1 MFSRLRAVTCAAVLI
16 APAPGFAQ
24 FSQQMTETEAVMR
37 VEQLE
42 NRLRQLTGE
51 NEQLQFRVRQ
61 LEEQLRQQGGA
72 TAAAP
77 AGRAS
82 AAVAPPQRQPLPP
95 QQETLPP
102 YPQQQQQQ
110 AYPQQQPSP
119 QQPYQ
124 PPPQA
129 YPPQQAT
136 AQPAYPP
143 AVPGGRRGDAFD
155 PNASPGAPGVPR
167 PLGSIVGQ
175 PSAPERADV
184 GAPGGR
190 AAGEPLDLSNLSPRG
205 GPQPGQVVAP
215 PPPPAAP
222 SAQVATA
229 APAQTPRDEYDLG
242 YGYIQRKDYALAEEA
257 LRGFVKKYPND
268 RMVADAQ
275 YWLGESLFQRQR
287 YRDAAESFLTV
298 TTKYDTATR
307 APDALLR
314 LGQSL
319 AALKEKEAACA
330 AFGEVTR
337 KYPRA
342 SGGVKQGVDREQKR
356 NGCLTLF
363 ASSPL

>member
-1 MFSRLRAVTCAAVLI
+1 MFSRLKVVTCAAVLI

-24 FSQQMTETEAVMR
+24 YAQMTETEAVVR

-61 LEEQLRQQGGA
+61 LEEQLRQQGGVA
-72 TAAAP
+72 AAAP
-77 AGRAS
+77 VGRSNTAM
-82 AAVAPPQRQPLPP
+82 APPQRQPLPQ
-95 QQETLPP
+95 QQEPQPLP
-102 YPQQQQQQ
+102 
-110 AYPQQQPSP
+110 AYPQQQASP
-119 QQPYQ
+119 Q
-124 PPPQA
+124 PPPYQQQA
-129 YPPQQAT
+129 YPPQQAPYQSGQPQQ
-136 AQPAYPP
+136 AAVPAYPP
-143 AVPGGRRGDAFD
+143 ATPQAGRRGDAFD
-155 PNASPGAPGVPR
+155 PNANPGAPGTPR

-175 PSAPERADV
+175 PSAPERPDV

-190 AAGEPLDLSNLSPRG
+190 AAGEPLDLSNLAPRRDG
-205 GPQPGQVVAP
+205 ALPAPGQAVP
-215 PPPPAAP
+215 SPAAAP
-222 SAQVATA
+222 GAQVATV

-242 YGYIQRKDYALAEEA
+242 YGYIQRKDYALAEES

-268 RMVADAQ
+268 RLVADAQ

-342 SGGVKQGVDREQKR
+342 SAGVKQGVDREQKR
-356 NGCLTLF
+356 NGC
-363 ASSPL
+363 

>member
-1 MFSRLRAVTCAAVLI
+1 MFSRLKATICALALL
-16 APAPGFAQ
+16 APAQGFAQ
-24 FSQQMTETEAVMR
+24 YAPMTETDAVVR
-37 VEQLE
+37 VQQLE
-42 NRLRQLTGE
+42 GRLRQLTGE

-61 LEEQLRQQGGA
+61 LEDQLRQLGGN
-72 TAAAP
+72 
-77 AGRAS
+77 AS
-82 AAVAPPQRQPLPP
+82 AQAASPANAAMTPRQP
-95 QQETLPP
+95 QQAQPLPP
-102 YPQQQQQQ
+102 YPQ
-110 AYPQQQPSP
+110 SSHP
-119 QQPYQ
+119 QQP
-124 PPPQA
+124 A
-129 YPPQQAT
+129 YPPQQAA

-143 AVPGGRRGDAFD
+143 GSSGDAFN
-155 PNASPGAPGVPR
+155 PAANPTAPGVPR

-175 PSAPERADV
+175 PSAPERPDV

-190 AAGEPLDLSNLSPRG
+190 AAGEPLDLSNLSPRRDG
-205 GPQPGQVVAP
+205 TPASQGAPLQPAGAGTQL
-215 PPPPAAP
+215 
-222 SAQVATA
+222 ATA
-229 APAQTPRDEYDLG
+229 APSQTPRDEYDLG
-242 YGYIQRKDYALAEEA
+242 YGYIQHKDYALAEQA
-257 LRGFVKKYPND
+257 FRAFVKKYPND
-268 RMVADAQ
+268 RLVADAQ

-356 NGCLTLF
+356 NGC
-363 ASSPL
+363 

>member
-1 MFSRLRAVTCAAVLI
+1 MTCAAVLI
-16 APAPGFAQ
+16 APAPAFAQ
-24 FSQQMTETEAVMR
+24 YAPMGETDAVVR

-72 TAAAP
+72 AAP
-77 AGRAS
+77 AGRTNTAT
-82 AAVAPPQRQPLPP
+82 APPQRQVGTPQDAAPPPPYQQQPTYPPPPYQQSAP
-95 QQETLPP
+95 QQVAVPP
-102 YPQQQQQQ
+102 GYPQQ
-110 AYPQQQPSP
+110 A
-119 QQPYQ
+119 
-124 PPPQA
+124 
-129 YPPQQAT
+129 
-136 AQPAYPP
+136 
-143 AVPGGRRGDAFD
+143 GRRGDAFD
-155 PNASPGAPGVPR
+155 PNANPNAPGVPR

-190 AAGEPLDLSNLSPRG
+190 AAGEPLDLGQMSPQQSA
-205 GPQPGQVVAP
+205 GPTLATTAP
-215 PPPPAAP
+215 
-222 SAQVATA
+222 T
-229 APAQTPRDEYDLG
+229 QTPRDEYDLG
-242 YGYIQRKDYALAEEA
+242 YGYIQRKDYALAEET
-257 LRGFVKKYPND
+257 LRGFVRKYPND
-268 RMVADAQ
+268 RLVADAQ

-356 NGCLTLF
+356 NGC
-363 ASSPL
+363 

>member
-16 APAPGFAQ
+16 APAPAFAQ
-24 FSQQMTETEAVMR
+24 YAPMTETEAVVR

-51 NEQLQFRVRQ
+51 NEQLQFRIRQ
-61 LEEQLRQQGGA
+61 LEEQLRGVAA
-72 TAAAP
+72 TAPAARP
-77 AGRAS
+77 NTAM
-82 AAVAPPQRQPLPP
+82 APPQRQPLPLP
-95 QQETLPP
+95 QEAQPLPP
-102 YPQQQQQQ
+102 YPQQQG
-110 AYPQQQPSP
+110 SP
-119 QQPYQ
+119 QQPPYQ
-124 PPPQA
+124 QQQA
-129 YPPQQAT
+129 YPPQQAPYQQSPPQQ
-136 AQPAYPP
+136 AAVQPAYPP
-143 AVPGGRRGDAFD
+143 ATPQAGRRGDAFD
-155 PNASPGAPGVPR
+155 PNASPGAPGAPR

-175 PSAPERADV
+175 PSAPERPDV

-190 AAGEPLDLSNLSPRG
+190 AAGEPLDLSNLSPRRDG
-205 GPQPGQVVAP
+205 GPPLQGQMF
-215 PPPPAAP
+215 PPANAAGP
-222 SAQVATA
+222 AVATA
-229 APAQTPRDEYDLG
+229 APTQTPRDEYDLG

-268 RMVADAQ
+268 RLIADAQ

-298 TTKYDTATR
+298 TTKFDTATR

-342 SGGVKQGVDREQKR
+342 SSGVKQGVDREQKR
-356 NGCLTLF
+356 NGC
-363 ASSPL
+363 

>member
-1 MFSRLRAVTCAAVLI
+1 MFSRLRTMTCVAALV
-16 APAPGFAQ
+16 APAPAFAQ
-24 FSQQMTETEAVMR
+24 YAPMTETEAVMR

-72 TAAAP
+72 PPARPNTAIA
-77 AGRAS
+77 
-82 AAVAPPQRQPLPP
+82 PQRQPLPP
-95 QQETLPP
+95 QQEAQPLPP
-102 YPQQQQQQ
+102 YPQQGYPQQPPYQQQQ
-110 AYPQQQPSP
+110 AYP
-119 QQPYQ
+119 PYQ
-124 PPPQA
+124 QGQ
-129 YPPQQAT
+129 PQQA
-136 AQPAYPP
+136 AAYPP
-143 AVPGGRRGDAFD
+143 AVPQAGRRGDAFD
-155 PNASPGAPGVPR
+155 PNANPSAPGAPR

-175 PSAPERADV
+175 PSAPERPDI

-190 AAGEPLDLSNLSPRG
+190 GAGEPLDLSNLSPRRDG
-205 GPQPGQVVAP
+205 ALPPPGQAVP
-215 PPPPAAP
+215 P
-222 SAQVATA
+222 SAAAAGDTLATA
-229 APAQTPRDEYDLG
+229 APTQSPRDEYDLG
-242 YGYIQRKDYALAEEA
+242 YGYIQRKDYALAEDA

-268 RMVADAQ
+268 RLVADAT

-342 SGGVKQGVDREQKR
+342 SSGVKQGVDREQKR
-356 NGCLTLF
+356 NGC
-363 ASSPL
+363 

>member
-16 APAPGFAQ
+16 APAPAFTQYAP
-24 FSQQMTETEAVMR
+24 MTETEAVVR

-61 LEEQLRQQGGA
+61 LEEQLRGGA
-72 TAAAP
+72 AAAP
-77 AGRAS
+77 AGRPN
-82 AAVAPPQRQPLPP
+82 AAMVPPQRQPLPP
-95 QQETLPP
+95 QQEAQSLPP
-102 YPQQQQQQ
+102 YPQQQG
-110 AYPQQQPSP
+110 YPQQ
-119 QQPYQ
+119 
-124 PPPQA
+124 QA
-129 YPPQQAT
+129 YPPQQAPYQQG
-136 AQPAYPP
+136 APQQAAIQPAYPP
-143 AVPGGRRGDAFD
+143 AVPQAGRRGDAFD
-155 PNASPGAPGVPR
+155 PNASPGAPGAPR

-175 PSAPERADV
+175 PSAPERPDV

-190 AAGEPLDLSNLSPRG
+190 AAGEPLDLSNLSPRRDG
-205 GPQPGQVVAP
+205 GPPQGQVM
-215 PPPPAAP
+215 PPPA
-222 SAQVATA
+222 SAAGPALATA

-257 LRGFVKKYPND
+257 LRGFVKKYPSD
-268 RMVADAQ
+268 RLIADAQ

-298 TTKYDTATR
+298 TTKFDTATR

-342 SGGVKQGVDREQKR
+342 SSGVKQGVDREQKR
-356 NGCLTLF
+356 NGC
-363 ASSPL
+363 

>member
-16 APAPGFAQ
+16 APAPGLAQ
-24 FSQQMTETEAVMR
+24 FSQQMTEPDAIVR

-51 NEQLQFRVRQ
+51 NEQLQFRIRQ
-61 LEEQLRQQGGA
+61 LEDQLRQQGGA

-82 AAVAPPQRQPLPP
+82 AAVAAPQRQPLPP
-95 QQETLPP
+95 QQEPLPP
-102 YPQQQQQQ
+102 YPQQGQG
-110 AYPQQQPSP
+110 YPQQPYQQQPP
-119 QQPYQ
+119 QQQPYQ

-129 YPPQQAT
+129 YPPQQAPYPQQQAT
-136 AQPAYPP
+136 A
-143 AVPGGRRGDAFD
+143 PGGRRGDAFD
-155 PNASPGAPGVPR
+155 PNAAPGAPGVPR

-205 GPQPGQVVAP
+205 SGPPPGQVAP
-215 PPPPAAP
+215 LPPPAAAP
-222 SAQVATA
+222 GAGAQVATA
-229 APAQTPRDEYDLG
+229 GPAQTPRDEYDLG

-268 RMVADAQ
+268 RLVADAQ

-298 TTKYDTATR
+298 TTKYDTAR
-307 APDALLR
+307 ND
-314 LGQSL
+314 S
-319 AALKEKEAACA
+319 AAS
-330 AFGEVTR
+330 R
-337 KYPRA
+337 
-342 SGGVKQGVDREQKR
+342 
-356 NGCLTLF
+356 
-363 ASSPL
+363 

>member
-1 MFSRLRAVTCAAVLI
+1 MIRQATMFSRFRVMTCAAALM
-16 APAPGFAQ
+16 APAQAFAQ
-24 FSQQMTETEAVMR
+24 YQPMTETEAVVR

-51 NEQLQFRVRQ
+51 NEQLQFRIRQ
-61 LEEQLRQQGGA
+61 LEEQLRAQGGS
-72 TAAAP
+72 AAAP
-77 AGRAS
+77 PAGRPSTAM
-82 AAVAPPQRQPLPP
+82 AQPQRQPLPS
-95 QQETLPP
+95 QEAQPLPP
-102 YPQQQQQQ
+102 YPQQQGYPQQQPYGQQQ
-110 AYPQQQPSP
+110 AYPQQPP
-119 QQPYQ
+119 TYQQPTYQ
-124 PPPQA
+124 Q
-129 YPPQQAT
+129 PQQAA

-143 AVPGGRRGDAFD
+143 ATPGRRGDAFD
-155 PNASPGAPGVPR
+155 PNANPGAPGTPR
-167 PLGSIVGQ
+167 QLGSIVGQ
-175 PSAPERADV
+175 PSAPERSDV

-190 AAGEPLDLSNLSPRG
+190 GAGEPLDLSNMPTRRDG
-205 GPQPGQVVAP
+205 APQAM
-215 PPPPAAP
+215 PPAGP
-222 SAQVATA
+222 TVATA
-229 APAQTPRDEYDLG
+229 APGQTPRDEFDLG

-257 LRGFVKKYPND
+257 LRGFVKKYPTD
-268 RMVADAQ
+268 RLVADAQ

-342 SGGVKQGVDREQKR
+342 SVGVKQGVDREQKK
-356 NGCLTLF
+356 NGC
-363 ASSPL
+363 

>member
-1 MFSRLRAVTCAAVLI
+1 MPESPLDPASDPMLSRLKAIACALALL
-16 APAPGFAQ
+16 APAPGLAQ
-24 FSQQMTETEAVMR
+24 FAPTTETDAVVR

-42 NRLRQLTGE
+42 GRLRQLTGE

-61 LEEQLRQQGGA
+61 LEEQLRQLGGGA
-72 TAAAP
+72 PAAA

-82 AAVAPPQRQPLPP
+82 TAMAPPRQPLPP
-95 QQETLPP
+95 QPEAQPLPP
-102 YPQQQQQQ
+102 YPQGL
-110 AYPQQQPSP
+110 P
-119 QQPYQ
+119 QQP
-124 PPPQA
+124 A
-129 YPPQQAT
+129 YPPQQAS
-136 AQPAYPP
+136 AQPVYPP
-143 AVPGGRRGDAFD
+143 TAGRRGDAFD
-155 PNASPGAPGVPR
+155 PNANPNAPGVPR

-175 PSAPERADV
+175 PSAPERSDV

-190 AAGEPLDLSNLSPRG
+190 AAGEPLDLSNLPPRRDG
-205 GPQPGQVVAP
+205 ALRPQLAP
-215 PPPPAAP
+215 PPPPVAGPAL
-222 SAQVATA
+222 ATA
-229 APAQTPRDEYDLG
+229 APSQTPRDEYDLG
-242 YGYIQRKDYALAEEA
+242 YGYIQHKDYALAEEA
-257 LRGFVKKYPND
+257 FRAFVKKYPND
-268 RMVADAQ
+268 RLAADAQ

-298 TTKYDTATR
+298 TTKFDTATR

-356 NGCLTLF
+356 NGC
-363 ASSPL
+363 

>member
-16 APAPGFAQ
+16 APAPGLAQ
-24 FSQQMTETEAVMR
+24 FSQQMTEPDAVVR

-77 AGRAS
+77 AARAS
-82 AAVAPPQRQPLPP
+82 AAVAAPQRQPLPP
-95 QQETLPP
+95 QQEPLPP
-102 YPQQQQQQ
+102 YPQQGQG
-110 AYPQQQPSP
+110 YPQ

-129 YPPQQAT
+129 YPPQQAPYPQQQQAT
-136 AQPAYPP
+136 APP
-143 AVPGGRRGDAFD
+143 AAAPGGRRGDAFD
-155 PNASPGAPGVPR
+155 PNASPSAPGVPR

-205 GPQPGQVVAP
+205 SGQQPGQVAP
-215 PPPPAAP
+215 LPPPAAAP
-222 SAQVATA
+222 GAQVATA
-229 APAQTPRDEYDLG
+229 GPAQTPRDEYDLG
-242 YGYIQRKDYALAEEA
+242 YGYIQRKDYALAEES

-268 RMVADAQ
+268 RLVADAQ

-342 SGGVKQGVDREQKR
+342 SSGVKQGVDREQKR
-356 NGCLTLF
+356 NGC
-363 ASSPL
+363 

>member
-16 APAPGFAQ
+16 APAPGLAQ
-24 FSQQMTETEAVMR
+24 FSQQMTETEAVVR

-72 TAAAP
+72 AAAP
-77 AGRAS
+77 AARTG
-82 AAVAPPQRQPLPP
+82 AAVTAPQRQPLPP
-95 QQETLPP
+95 QQEPLPP
-102 YPQQQQQQ
+102 YPQQSQ
-110 AYPQQQPSP
+110 AYPQQQPYQ

-129 YPPQQAT
+129 YPPQQT
-136 AQPAYPP
+136 T
-143 AVPGGRRGDAFD
+143 AVPGGRRGGDAFD
-155 PNASPGAPGVPR
+155 PNASPGAPGAPR

-190 AAGEPLDLSNLSPRG
+190 AAGEPLDLSNLSTRG
-205 GPQPGQVVAP
+205 SGPQPGQVAP
-215 PPPPAAP
+215 LPPPAAA
-222 SAQVATA
+222 SGAGAQVATA

-268 RMVADAQ
+268 RLVADAQ

-356 NGCLTLF
+356 NGC
-363 ASSPL
+363 

>member
-1 MFSRLRAVTCAAVLI
+1 MFFRLRVMTCAAVLI
-16 APAPGFAQ
+16 VPAQTLAQ
-24 FSQQMTETEAVMR
+24 TAQLTETDAVVR

-61 LEEQLRQQGGA
+61 LEEQLRSQGGA
-72 TAAAP
+72 SALPPGRSNAAM
-77 AGRAS
+77 
-82 AAVAPPQRQPLPP
+82 APPQRQPLPP
-95 QQETLPP
+95 QQEAQPLPP
-102 YPQQQQQQ
+102 YQQQYGTPQQAPYQQQ
-110 AYPQQQPSP
+110 AYPQQQAPYPQGPS
-119 QQPYQ
+119 
-124 PPPQA
+124 
-129 YPPQQAT
+129 QQAVV
-136 AQPAYPP
+136 QPAYPP
-143 AVPGGRRGDAFD
+143 ATPGRRGDAFD
-155 PNASPGAPGVPR
+155 PNANPNAPGAPR

-175 PSAPERADV
+175 PSAPEREV

-190 AAGEPLDLSNLSPRG
+190 AAGEPLDLSNTPARRDGLLP
-205 GPQPGQVVAP
+205 PQGQMAP
-215 PPPPAAP
+215 PQAAGPAL
-222 SAQVATA
+222 ATA
-229 APAQTPRDEYDLG
+229 APSQTPRDEYDLG

-257 LRGFVKKYPND
+257 LRGFVRKYPND
-268 RMVADAQ
+268 RLVADAQ

-356 NGCLTLF
+356 NGC
-363 ASSPL
+363 

>member
-1 MFSRLRAVTCAAVLI
+1 MFSRLKTMMCAAVLI
-16 APAPGFAQ
+16 APMQAFVQSAFAQ
-24 FSQQMTETEAVMR
+24 YAPMTETEAVLR

-72 TAAAP
+72 AP
-77 AGRAS
+77 AARPN
-82 AAVAPPQRQPLPP
+82 AAMAPTQRQPLSAP
-95 QQETLPP
+95 QDAQLLPP
-102 YPQQQQQQ
+102 YQR
-110 AYPQQQPSP
+110 
-119 QQPYQ
+119 
-124 PPPQA
+124 PQA
-129 YPPQQAT
+129 YPPQQAS
-136 AQPAYPP
+136 ASPAYPP
-143 AVPGGRRGDAFD
+143 AVPQAGRHGDAFD
-155 PNASPGAPGVPR
+155 PNANPGAPGAPR

-175 PSAPERADV
+175 PSAPERPDV

-190 AAGEPLDLSNLSPRG
+190 AAGEPLDLSNLSPRRDG
-205 GPQPGQVVAP
+205 ALPPQVAAPPQGVAP
-215 PPPPAAP
+215 GAA
-222 SAQVATA
+222 VATTA
-229 APAQTPRDEYDLG
+229 APTQTPRDEFDLG

-257 LRGFVKKYPND
+257 LRGFVRKYPSD
-268 RMVADAQ
+268 RLVADAQ

-342 SGGVKQGVDREQKR
+342 SSGVKQGVDREQKR
-356 NGCLTLF
+356 NGC
-363 ASSPL
+363 

>member
-16 APAPGFAQ
+16 APAPAFAQ
-24 FSQQMTETEAVMR
+24 YAPMTETEAVMR

-42 NRLRQLTGE
+42 NRLRQVTGE

-61 LEEQLRQQGGA
+61 LEEQLRGSA
-72 TAAAP
+72 AAAP
-77 AGRAS
+77 AARPNTAMAS
-82 AAVAPPQRQPLPP
+82 PQRQPLPP
-95 QQETLPP
+95 QQEAQSLPP
-102 YPQQQQQQ
+102 YPQQQG
-110 AYPQQQPSP
+110 APQQ
-119 QQPYQ
+119 
-124 PPPQA
+124 QA
-129 YPPQQAT
+129 YPPQQAA

-143 AVPGGRRGDAFD
+143 ATPQAGRRGDAFD
-155 PNASPGAPGVPR
+155 PHASPGAPGAPR

-175 PSAPERADV
+175 PSAPERPDV

-190 AAGEPLDLSNLSPRG
+190 AAGEPLDLSNLSPRRDG
-205 GPQPGQVVAP
+205 GPPSQGQMM
-215 PPPPAAP
+215 PPAAGP
-222 SAQVATA
+222 AVATA
-229 APAQTPRDEYDLG
+229 APTQTPRDEYDLG

-257 LRGFVKKYPND
+257 LRGFVKKYPTD
-268 RMVADAQ
+268 RLIADAQ

-298 TTKYDTATR
+298 TTKFDTATR

-342 SGGVKQGVDREQKR
+342 SSGVKQGVDREQKR
-356 NGCLTLF
+356 NGC
-363 ASSPL
+363 

>member
-1 MFSRLRAVTCAAVLI
+1 MMCAVVLI
-16 APAPGFAQ
+16 APASAFAQ
-24 FSQQMTETEAVMR
+24 YAPMTETEAVLR

-72 TAAAP
+72 PAARPNTAMA
-77 AGRAS
+77 
-82 AAVAPPQRQPLPP
+82 PQRQPVSSPS
-95 QQETLPP
+95 
-102 YPQQQQQQ
+102 
-110 AYPQQQPSP
+110 QQP
-119 QQPYQ
+119 PYQ
-124 PPPQA
+124 PQQASPPYQQGQ
-129 YPPQQAT
+129 PQQA
-136 AQPAYPP
+136 AVQPAYPP
-143 AVPGGRRGDAFD
+143 AVPQAGRHGDAFD
-155 PNASPGAPGVPR
+155 PNANPNAPGAPR
-167 PLGSIVGQ
+167 PLGSIIGQ
-175 PSAPERADV
+175 PSAPERSDV

-190 AAGEPLDLSNLSPRG
+190 AAGEPLDLSNLLPS
-205 GPQPGQVVAP
+205 QEQAP
-215 PPPPAAP
+215 PPIAAAGPAL
-222 SAQVATA
+222 ATA
-229 APAQTPRDEYDLG
+229 APTQTPRDEYDLG
-242 YGYIQRKDYALAEEA
+242 YGYIQRKDYALAEDA

-268 RMVADAQ
+268 RLVADAT

-298 TTKYDTATR
+298 TTKFDTATR

-342 SGGVKQGVDREQKR
+342 SSGVKQGVDREQKR
-356 NGCLTLF
+356 NGC
-363 ASSPL
+363 